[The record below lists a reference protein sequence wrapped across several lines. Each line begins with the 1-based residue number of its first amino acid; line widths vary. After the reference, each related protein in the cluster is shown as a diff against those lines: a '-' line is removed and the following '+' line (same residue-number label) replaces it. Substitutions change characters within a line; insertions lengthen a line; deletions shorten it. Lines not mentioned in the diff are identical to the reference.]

1 MKPPTILAAEA
12 GLNKKCKRL
21 VQNRRTLQTPD
32 EEALFASQEEA
43 KPPTILAAGTGLN
56 KSRNALS
63 ILP

>member
-1 MKPPTILAAEA
+1 MQAARSEWEGDGA
-12 GLNKKCKRL
+12 
-21 VQNRRTLQTPD
+21 PD

-43 KPPTILAAGTGLN
+43 KPPEIVAAEAGLN